1 MGTSSF
7 VDAKEPKK
15 EDPTENQ
22 SVTDIYI
29 SVFFD
34 GTGNNIYEQ
43 VNKSQKFKNKAK
55 RFIKNII
62 PKTKSASSSNLF
74 SDAHLY
80 KDAHKNHPQQS
91 NKNDIEN
98 YGMDD
103 YNIQKEQAEYDYT
116 INDNYDPED
125 KNRAD
130 NPNDNAG
137 WNYSNVAVLRS
148 MTKTQKKDDSK
159 GADDVK
165 GVNYNL
171 YIEGSGQKWNE
182 SADIVGLGMG
192 TGRTGVVGLVSK
204 AVVMVGEFVDSVV
217 DNNRKDVNLH
227 FAIFG
232 FSRGSTCGRLFS
244 YLITA
249 EKPDELPKKR
259 EFKQYLPKKYYDS
272 DQLLFLKDYK
282 KKTVDFLGIYDT
294 VSSIGFLLKDDNTT
308 NYGINSFVEQFTET
322 DSEGKTKTWYVNKM
336 HGTEDVD
343 KSIIATSTVV
353 GEVVGNVIESVYD
366 IGGIPGREIGK
377 LAGEALIKGR
387 DSFFGDA
394 INNFHRDNVR
404 NYGLYSPQ
412 FKNVKHTFHI
422 CAMDEFREN
431 FALVDL
437 GDNLE
442 RCTELFMPGC
452 HSDIGGGYMDCDRID
467 KYTLRRIIN
476 GKKAMMYLDEDPRN
490 PQTRRQVSQDTMK
503 ELGWFGGTTQR
514 KQWITGNRKE
524 SWEDKNQTMTRY
536 IFESDT
542 KLEFELEPKEGY
554 SNITLELMKERALD
568 SQYGL
573 NWPFRFL
580 PFQKKTPRRFNVTVA
595 LAPIKSMAKGRLH
608 EGQRNWVIPNK
619 ELYKRLRLQYL
630 HFTATD
636 ELNTEQ
642 LAKGLRYKKAV
653 GANIGNPPYWRNMG
667 EDNHYLLCRIV
678 YRGEPNDNQ
687 LHFMDQYK

>member
-1 MGTSSF
+1 MSTCI
-7 VDAKEPKK
+7 VNAKAPKK
-15 EDPTENQ
+15 EHPTETQNI
-22 SVTDIYI
+22 TDIYI

-62 PKTKSASSSNLF
+62 PITKSASSSNLF
-74 SDAHLY
+74 SDAQLY
-80 KDAHKNHPQQS
+80 ENIHKNHPQQS
-91 NKNDIEN
+91 SKQDIEN

-103 YNIQKEQAEYDYT
+103 YNLQKEQAEYDYT
-116 INDNYDPED
+116 INDNYNPGD
-125 KNRAD
+125 KDRAD

-137 WNYSNVAVLRS
+137 WKYSNVAILRS
-148 MTKTQKKDDSK
+148 ITKTQKKDNDKDGNDIK
-159 GADDVK
+159 GIQ
-165 GVNYNL
+165 YNL
-171 YIEGSGQKWNE
+171 YIEGAGKLWNTE
-182 SADIVGLGMG
+182 SDFVAAGMG
-192 TGRTGVVGLVSK
+192 VGRTGVVGLVSK
-204 AVVMVGEFVDSVV
+204 AVVMVGEFVDSNVPR
-217 DNNRKDVNLH
+217 DCRKDVKIH
-227 FAIFG
+227 FGVYG

-249 EKPDELPKKR
+249 PDPNALPR
-259 EFKQYLPKKYYDS
+259 IGEFEQYLPSKYYKS
-272 DQLLFLKDYK
+272 GKFLFLNEYSKEN
-282 KKTVDFLGIYDT
+282 KTVDFLGIYDT
-294 VSSIGFLLKDDNTT
+294 VSAIGFLQKDDNSA
-308 NYGINSFVEQFTET
+308 NHDMNQFISQSTET
-322 DSEGKTKTWYVNKM
+322 DANGEEKTWYVNAM
-336 HGTEDVD
+336 HGSDELDTT
-343 KSIIATSTVV
+343 IVV
-353 GEVVGNVIESVYD
+353 GAAAVGGVVG
-366 IGGIPGREIGK
+366 GGIPGLFVGAAAGK
-377 LAGEALIKGR
+377 LALEGR
-387 DSFFGDA
+387 NAIFGDA
-394 INNFHRDNVR
+394 INNFHRNNVR
-404 NYGLYSPQ
+404 DYGLYSPQ

-437 GDNLE
+437 GNKLD
-442 RCTELFMPGC
+442 RCTEVFMPGC

-467 KYTLRRIIN
+467 KYTLRRKIN
-476 GKKAMMYLDEDPRN
+476 GKDAMMYLDEDPKSPN
-490 PQTRRQVSQDTMK
+490 TRKQVSQETM
-503 ELGWFGGTTQR
+503 EALGWFGGTTQR
-514 KQWITGNRKE
+514 GQWFTGNRKE
-524 SWEDKNQTMTRY
+524 SWKDKNQTMTRY

-580 PFQKKTPRRFNVTVA
+580 PFQKKTPKRFNVTVE
-595 LAPIKSMAKGRLH
+595 LSPIKSMAKGELH

-642 LAKGLRYKKAV
+642 LAKGLRYLNAV
-653 GANIGNPPYWRNMG
+653 GANVGNPPYWRKMEKGNQK
-667 EDNHYLLCRIV
+667 DDHYLLCRIV

-687 LHFMDQYK
+687 LHFMNQYK

>member
-1 MGTSSF
+1 MSTSF

-15 EDPTENQ
+15 EDPTEIQ
-22 SVTDIYI
+22 GVTDIYI

-91 NKNDIEN
+91 NKNDNEN

-103 YNIQKEQAEYDYT
+103 YNLQKEQAEYDYT
-116 INDNYDPED
+116 INDNYNPED

-137 WNYSNVAVLRS
+137 WKYSNVAILRS
-148 MTKTQKKDDSK
+148 ITKTQKKDEDKDENDIK
-159 GADDVK
+159 GI
-165 GVNYNL
+165 NYNL
-171 YIEGSGQKWNE
+171 YIEGAGKLWNTG
-182 SADIVGLGMG
+182 SDFVAAGMG
-192 TGRTGVVGLVSK
+192 VGRSGVVGLVSK
-204 AVVMVGEFVDSVV
+204 AVVIVGEFIDSNVPK
-217 DNNRKDVNLH
+217 DCRKDVKIH
-227 FAIFG
+227 FGVYG
-232 FSRGSTCGRLFS
+232 FSRGATCGRLFS
-244 YLITA
+244 YLVTA
-249 EKPDELPKKR
+249 PNPNALPKIG
-259 EFKQYLPKKYYDS
+259 EFEQYLPKKYYS
-272 DQLLFLKDYK
+272 SGRLKFLEEYTKDN
-282 KKTVDFLGIYDT
+282 KTVDFLGVFDT
-294 VSSIGFLLKDDNTT
+294 VSAIGFLQKDDNTT
-308 NYGINSFVEQFTET
+308 NHGINKFVSQYSET
-322 DSEGKTKTWYVNKM
+322 DEDGKEKTWYVNAM
-336 HGTEDVD
+336 HGTNKTDTAI
-343 KSIIATSTVV
+343 SAGATIIGGIV
-353 GEVVGNVIESVYD
+353 
-366 IGGIPGREIGK
+366 GGIPGMLLGNM
-377 LAGEALIKGR
+377 AGEKALQKR
-387 DSFFGDA
+387 DDLFGDA
-394 INNFHRDNVR
+394 IANFHRDNVR

-412 FKNVKHTFHI
+412 FKNVKHTFQI

-437 GDNLE
+437 GNKLE

-467 KYTLRRIIN
+467 KYTLRRKIN
-476 GKKAMMYLDEDPRN
+476 GKDAMMYLDKDPKHPN
-490 PQTRRQVSQDTMK
+490 TRKQVSQDTMV

-514 KQWITGNRKE
+514 KQWFTGNRKE
-524 SWEDKNQTMTRY
+524 SWKDKNQTMTRY

-554 SNITLELMKERALD
+554 SNISLKLMKDRATD
-568 SQYGL
+568 KSFGL
-573 NWPFRFL
+573 TWPSRFM
-580 PFQKKTPRRFNVTVA
+580 PFQENIPKRFQINDALLKTIQCKAEEN
-595 LAPIKSMAKGRLH
+595 LQ
-608 EGQRNWVIPNK
+608 EGKRNWAIPDNI
-619 ELYKRLRLQYL
+619 EDYRQLRLQYL

-642 LAKGLRYKKAV
+642 LAKGFRFGKAV
-653 GANIGNPPYWRNMG
+653 GANVGNPPYWRNMG
-667 EDNHYLLCRIV
+667 NHYLLCRIV

-687 LHFMDQYK
+687 LHFMSEYK